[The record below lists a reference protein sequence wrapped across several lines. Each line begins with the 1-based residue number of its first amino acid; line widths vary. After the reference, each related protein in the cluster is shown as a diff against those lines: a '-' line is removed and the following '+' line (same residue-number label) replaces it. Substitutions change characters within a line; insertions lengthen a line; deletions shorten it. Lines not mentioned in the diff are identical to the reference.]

1 MGEAPQGS
9 SASVRRWRLL
19 IPPLGALLVLW
30 FVAPVLAEPLRF
42 ELHDLTL
49 IDGKVEFHVLG
60 GGSAVAVEGLPLG
73 TERFSPGGTTS
84 YAVYA
89 DLEAIRPGKYNAQY
103 QYELIAV
110 PRADAA
116 GARRFVALGYPAG
129 NFMDALA
136 DVRFEVHKGRVIET
150 GTIRLPVFSFSGPH
164 LLGCESHLPLEQ
176 ISLGRPLDI
185 PLRLTNLVEGLPIR
199 IRTVDPPTSEGA
211 GWSDLAFA
219 HEGRVGSEHGFEI
232 PPGGLSEGAL
242 RVVGQPAPLAALR
255 GGFFPVA
262 PGKPHDRIAFSIH
275 YASRG
280 GVERPMRVEIPVR
293 FVPSP
298 LALVLALAAGTLLGS
313 LAALALGGN
322 TARTWPRA
330 LVSALATALIA
341 WGLAMV
347 LMVAD
352 SRFRLLGF
360 ELDPFQ
366 LLPTALIGAVFG
378 LGGFRTFRF
387 FQHLGP
393 GGPAGPGGQAAAPGG
408 G

>member
-1 MGEAPQGS
+1 MAEAPQGS
-9 SASVRRWRLL
+9 TAPASWWRLRT
-19 IPPLGALLVLW
+19 PPLGALLVFW
-30 FVAPVLAEPLRF
+30 FVAPVLAQPLRL

-60 GGSAVAVEGLPLG
+60 GGSPVAVEGLPLG
-73 TERFSPGGTTS
+73 TERFSPGGTAG

-89 DLEAIRPGKYNAQY
+89 DLDAIRPGKYNAQY

-110 PRADAA
+110 PRAGAA

-136 DVRFEVHKGRVIET
+136 DVPFEVHSGKVVET
-150 GTIRLPVFSFSGPH
+150 GTVRLPVFSFSGPH
-164 LLGCESHLPLEQ
+164 LLGCQSHLPLEQ
-176 ISLGRPLDI
+176 VSLGRALDI

-199 IRTVDPPTSEGA
+199 VRTVDPPTSEGD
-211 GWSDLAFA
+211 GWSDLAFV
-219 HEGRVGSEHGFEI
+219 HQGRVGSGHEIEI
-232 PPGGLSEGAL
+232 PPGGLSEGDL
-242 RVVGQPAPLAALR
+242 RIVGQPAPLAALR

-330 LVSALATALIA
+330 LGSALATALIA

-347 LMVAD
+347 LVAAD

-378 LGGFRTFRF
+378 LGGFRTFRL

-393 GGPAGPGGQAAAPGG
+393 GGQAGPGGRAAQAGG
-408 G
+408 P